1 MVEIDW
7 RDDTKYHT
15 VPQEI
20 GNTTQCVKIM
30 EIPTKIICTL
40 QEQEVKGV
48 ENLFGFGIFGAQKY
62 RFLPSMHLLSLRQL
76 LFNAQQKEPQ
86 VLNTF

>member
-40 QEQEVKGV
+40 QEQGVKGV
-48 ENLFGFGIFGAQKY
+48 ENLFGIFAAKQY
-62 RFLPSMHLLSLRQL
+62 RFLPSIVILRC
-76 LFNAQQKEPQ
+76 
-86 VLNTF
+86 

>member
-30 EIPTKIICTL
+30 EIPTKVICTL
-40 QEQEVKGV
+40 QEQGVKG
-48 ENLFGFGIFGAQKY
+48 EIYFEFWCPKIQIFA
-62 RFLPSMHLLSLRQL
+62 
-76 LFNAQQKEPQ
+76 
-86 VLNTF
+86 

>member
-30 EIPTKIICTL
+30 EIPTKVICTL
-40 QEQEVKGV
+40 QEQGVKGV
-48 ENLFGFGIFGAQKY
+48 KNLF
-62 RFLPSMHLLSLRQL
+62 
-76 LFNAQQKEPQ
+76 
-86 VLNTF
+86 